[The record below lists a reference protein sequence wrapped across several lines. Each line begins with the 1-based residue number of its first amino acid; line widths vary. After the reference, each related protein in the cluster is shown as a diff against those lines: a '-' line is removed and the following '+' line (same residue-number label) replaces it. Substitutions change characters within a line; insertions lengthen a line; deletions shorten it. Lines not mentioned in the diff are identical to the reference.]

1 MNQNYRWY
9 RQDEITRKSI
19 ITNAVFATQNGFKT
33 TQEPNKPDI
42 KTEIDKINKQVNLD
56 KILYTA
62 QINRSIHGKAAFE
75 IIRNRH
81 NTPTKLLSLNNT
93 RIKPDIDENW
103 TLTGYTYQGKENFY
117 QPDEILYFI
126 NHETQPNHQG
136 ISDIEPIR
144 TTLETRHTI
153 LRENIPE
160 ITRTLWAPYVILKA
174 DTTGLPNDE
183 AEQIIE
189 NLAQVAR
196 AGKSIAINES
206 IEATVVNLTPDIQG
220 LNTLLTKLEESII
233 ANFGVPRFLLG
244 KPVENR
250 ATAYAEL
257 EAYINGPITSTQRYL
272 RREIEAQLYTPIT
285 QQLLQEENQPPDKVT
300 VKHKWNPV
308 RATDFYRLAEVAAK
322 LWGPHGTGP
331 LGGDKEKIWQIMN
344 WNPEELKQ

>member
-1 MNQNYRWY
+1 MDPYYRWY
-9 RQDEITRKSI
+9 RQDELTRKSI

-33 TQEPNKPDI
+33 TQDPPTPDI
-42 KTEIDKINKQVNLD
+42 KTEIDQINKQVNLD

-75 IIRNRH
+75 IIRDRH
-81 NTPTKLLSLNNT
+81 NTPTRLLPLNST
-93 RIKPDIDENW
+93 KIKPDLDENW
-103 TLTGYTYQGKENFY
+103 NLTGYTYQGKEGFY
-117 QPDEILYFI
+117 QQDEILYFT

-136 ISDIEPIR
+136 ISDIEPIH

-257 EAYINGPITSTQRYL
+257 EAYINGPITSIQRYL

-285 QQLLQEENQPPDKVT
+285 QQLLQEQNQSQDKVT
-300 VKHKWNPV
+300 VKHHWNPIQS
-308 RATDFYRLAEVAAK
+308 TDFYQLADAAAK
-322 LWGPHGTGP
+322 LWGTHGTGP
-331 LGGDKEKIWQIMN
+331 IGGNKEKIWQIMN
-344 WNPEELKQ
+344 WDTEELEK